1 MARRHDIK
9 GDTNM
14 DSNRLWSPAFTNY
27 GISSG
32 ILYMTQYVLV
42 AALPIVITS
51 ELSGSDLDA
60 GLAMTYFQIGTILC
74 RIFAGRLIDG
84 FNKRIVLL
92 ISTALFFIIM
102 GLFNFTTSLEA
113 VFVLRG
119 LHGVVFALGTTV
131 MATLAVLVLPPSRKG
146 EGVNMFAIFSNIAMV
161 LGPAIGL
168 YALSSYGSMALYI
181 FLTVM
186 TGLAMVLSNII
197 PLSKELTLPKQSKYK
212 GWHIFQFIENK
223 SLPWALMGLFIGFTY
238 SGVLVFIPIELNSM
252 GAGIWGSAF
261 FAIFAL
267 MIIIS
272 RPIVGKVY
280 ARYGSKIIIY
290 TGLGLFILGLFGLG
304 LAITPLAIL
313 FTAPL
318 LGLGYGAAQP
328 AFQALA
334 IQSAPI
340 ERAGVST
347 ATYFLALDISV
358 GAGSV
363 ILAVLAASAWGYQYL
378 YMFTALVMVIALAL
392 YHIWVKRYTPLEL

>member
-1 MARRHDIK
+1 
-9 GDTNM
+9 M
-14 DSNRLWSPAFTNY
+14 DSNRLWSPAFINY

-60 GLAMTYFQIGTILC
+60 GLAMTYFQIGTIVC
-74 RIFAGRLIDG
+74 RLFAGRLIDG
-84 FNKRIVLL
+84 FNKRVVLL
-92 ISTALFFIIM
+92 LSTALFFIIM
-102 GLFNFTTSLEA
+102 GLFNFTTFLEA
-113 VFVLRG
+113 IFVLRG

-131 MATLAVLVLPPSRKG
+131 MAALAVLVLPPNRKG
-146 EGVNMFAIFSNIAMV
+146 EGINMFAIFSNVAMV

-168 YALSSYGSMALYI
+168 YALASYGSIALYL
-181 FLTVM
+181 FLTIM
-186 TGLAMVLSNII
+186 TGLVLVLSNSI
-197 PLSKELTLPKQSKYK
+197 PLSKELAMPKPSTHK
-212 GWHIFQFIENK
+212 GWHISQFIEK
-223 SLPWALMGLFIGFTY
+223 RSLPWALMGLFIGFTY

-252 GAGIWGSAF
+252 GSGIWGSAF
-261 FAIFAL
+261 FAIFAV

-272 RPIVGKVY
+272 RPLVGKAY
-280 ARYGSKIIIY
+280 ARYGSKYIIY
-290 TGLGLFILGLFGLG
+290 PGLVLFILGLLALG
-304 LAITPLAIL
+304 IATTPLTIIL
-313 FTAPL
+313 TAPL

-363 ILAVLAASAWGYQYL
+363 ILALLASAVGYQYL
-378 YMFTALVMVIALAL
+378 YMFTAVIMVVALAL
-392 YHIWVKRYTPLEL
+392 YHIWIKRYTPLEL

>member
-42 AALPIVITS
+42 ATLPIVITS
-51 ELSGSDLDA
+51 ELRGSDLDA

-131 MATLAVLVLPPSRKG
+131 MATLAVLVLPPNRKG

-212 GWHIFQFIENK
+212 GWHISQFIENK

-272 RPIVGKVY
+272 RPIVGKIY

-290 TGLGLFILGLFGLG
+290 IGLGLFILGLFGLG

-363 ILAVLAASAWGYQYL
+363 ILAVLASAWGYQYL

>member
-1 MARRHDIK
+1 
-9 GDTNM
+9 M

-131 MATLAVLVLPPSRKG
+131 MATLAVLVLPPNRKG
-146 EGVNMFAIFSNIAMV
+146 EGVNMFAIFSNMAMV

-168 YALSSYGSMALYI
+168 YALSSYGGSMALYI
-181 FLTVM
+181 FLTIM

-197 PLSKELTLPKQSKYK
+197 PLSKELALPKQSKYK
-212 GWHIFQFIENK
+212 GWHISPFIENK

-272 RPIVGKVY
+272 RPIVGKIY

-290 TGLGLFILGLFGLG
+290 TGLGLFILGLFALG

-363 ILAVLAASAWGYQYL
+363 ILAVLASAWGYQYL

>member
-131 MATLAVLVLPPSRKG
+131 MATLAVLVLPPNRKG

-197 PLSKELTLPKQSKYK
+197 PLSKELALPKQSKYK
-212 GWHIFQFIENK
+212 GWHISQFIENK

-272 RPIVGKVY
+272 RPIVGKIY

-290 TGLGLFILGLFGLG
+290 TGLGLFILGLFVLG

-363 ILAVLAASAWGYQYL
+363 ILAVLASAWGYQYL

>member
-1 MARRHDIK
+1 
-9 GDTNM
+9 M

-51 ELSGSDLDA
+51 ELAGSDLDA

-131 MATLAVLVLPPSRKG
+131 MATLSVLVLPPSRKG

-197 PLSKELTLPKQSKYK
+197 PLSKELALPKQSKYK
-212 GWHIFQFIENK
+212 GWHISQFIENK

-290 TGLGLFILGLFGLG
+290 TGLGLFILGLFVLG

-363 ILAVLAASAWGYQYL
+363 ILAVLASAWGYQYL

>member
-42 AALPIVITS
+42 AVLPIVITS

-131 MATLAVLVLPPSRKG
+131 MATLAVLVLPPNRKG

-272 RPIVGKVY
+272 RPIVGKIY

-363 ILAVLAASAWGYQYL
+363 ILAVLASVWGYQYL

>member
-1 MARRHDIK
+1 MDS
-9 GDTNM
+9 NM

-131 MATLAVLVLPPSRKG
+131 MATLAVLVLPPNRKG

-168 YALSSYGSMALYI
+168 YALSLYGSMALYI

-212 GWHIFQFIENK
+212 GWHISQFIENK

-272 RPIVGKVY
+272 RPIVGKIY

-290 TGLGLFILGLFGLG
+290 TGLGLFILGLFALG

-363 ILAVLAASAWGYQYL
+363 ILAVLASAWGYQYL

>member
-119 LHGVVFALGTTV
+119 LDGVVFALGTTV
-131 MATLAVLVLPPSRKG
+131 MATLAVLVLPPNRKG

-197 PLSKELTLPKQSKYK
+197 PLSKELALPKQSKYK
-212 GWHIFQFIENK
+212 GWHISQFIENK

-290 TGLGLFILGLFGLG
+290 TGLGLFILGLFVLG

-363 ILAVLAASAWGYQYL
+363 ILAVLASAWGYQYL

>member
-131 MATLAVLVLPPSRKG
+131 MATLAVLVLPPNRKG

-212 GWHIFQFIENK
+212 GWHISQFIENK

-261 FAIFAL
+261 FAIFVL

-272 RPIVGKVY
+272 RPIVGKIY

-290 TGLGLFILGLFGLG
+290 TGLGLFILGLFALG

-347 ATYFLALDISV
+347 ATYFLSLDISV

-363 ILAVLAASAWGYQYL
+363 ILAVLASAWGYQYL

>member
-1 MARRHDIK
+1 
-9 GDTNM
+9 M

-84 FNKRIVLL
+84 FNKRIVLS

-102 GLFNFTTSLEA
+102 GLFNFATSLEA
-113 VFVLRG
+113 VFVLCG

-131 MATLAVLVLPPSRKG
+131 MATLAVLVLPPNRKG

-212 GWHIFQFIENK
+212 GWHISQFIENK

-272 RPIVGKVY
+272 RPIVGKIY

-363 ILAVLAASAWGYQYL
+363 ILAVLASAWGYQYL

>member
-1 MARRHDIK
+1 MA
-9 GDTNM
+9 
-14 DSNRLWSPAFTNY
+14 SNRLWSPAFTNY

-84 FNKRIVLL
+84 FNKRVVLL

-131 MATLAVLVLPPSRKG
+131 MATLAVLVLPPNRKG
-146 EGVNMFAIFSNIAMV
+146 EGINMFAIFSNIAMV

-212 GWHIFQFIENK
+212 GWHISQFIENK

-272 RPIVGKVY
+272 RPIVGKIY

-290 TGLGLFILGLFGLG
+290 TGLGLFILGLFVLG

-363 ILAVLAASAWGYQYL
+363 ILAVLASAWGYQYL

>member
-131 MATLAVLVLPPSRKG
+131 MATLAVLVLPPNRKG

-272 RPIVGKVY
+272 RPIVGKIY

-363 ILAVLAASAWGYQYL
+363 ILAVLASVWGYQYL

>member
-1 MARRHDIK
+1 
-9 GDTNM
+9 M
-14 DSNRLWSPAFTNY
+14 DPNRLWSPAFINY

-51 ELSGSDLDA
+51 ELSGNDLDA
-60 GLAMTYFQIGTILC
+60 GLAMTYFQIGTIVC
-74 RIFAGRLIDG
+74 RLFAGRLIDG
-84 FNKRIVLL
+84 FNKRVVLL
-92 ISTALFFIIM
+92 LSTALFFIIM

-113 VFVLRG
+113 IFVLRG
-119 LHGVVFALGTTV
+119 LHGVIFALGTTV
-131 MATLAVLVLPPSRKG
+131 MAALAVLVLPPNRKG
-146 EGVNMFAIFSNIAMV
+146 EGINMFAIFSNVAMV

-168 YALSSYGSMALYI
+168 YALSSYGSIALYL
-181 FLTVM
+181 FLTIM
-186 TGLAMVLSNII
+186 TGLALVLSNCI
-197 PLSKELTLPKQSKYK
+197 PLSKELATPKPSTHK
-212 GWHIFQFIENK
+212 GWHISQFIEK
-223 SLPWALMGLFIGFTY
+223 RSLPWALMGLFIGFTY

-261 FAIFAL
+261 FAIFAV

-272 RPIVGKVY
+272 RPLVGKAY
-280 ARYGSKIIIY
+280 ARYGSKYIIY
-290 TGLGLFILGLFGLG
+290 PGLLLFILGLLALG
-304 LAITPLAIL
+304 IATTPLTIIL
-313 FTAPL
+313 TAPL

-363 ILAVLAASAWGYQYL
+363 ILALLASAVGYQYL
-378 YMFTALVMVIALAL
+378 YIFTAVIMIVALAL
-392 YHIWVKRYTPLEL
+392 YHIWIKRYTPLEL

>member
-1 MARRHDIK
+1 
-9 GDTNM
+9 M
-14 DSNRLWSPAFTNY
+14 DPNRLWSPAFINY

-51 ELSGSDLDA
+51 DLSGSDLDA
-60 GLAMTYFQIGTILC
+60 GLAMTYFQIGTIIC
-74 RIFAGRLIDG
+74 RLFAGRLIDG
-84 FNKRIVLL
+84 FNKRVVLL
-92 ISTALFFIIM
+92 LSTALFFIIM

-113 VFVLRG
+113 IFVLRG

-131 MATLAVLVLPPSRKG
+131 MAALAVLVLPPNRKG
-146 EGVNMFAIFSNIAMV
+146 EGVNMFAIFSNVAMV

-168 YALSSYGSMALYI
+168 YALSSYGSIALYL
-181 FLTVM
+181 FLTIM
-186 TGLAMVLSNII
+186 TGLALVLSNSI
-197 PLSKELTLPKQSKYK
+197 PLSKELATPKPSTHK
-212 GWHIFQFIENK
+212 GWHISQFIEK
-223 SLPWALMGLFIGFTY
+223 RSLPWALMGLFIGFTY
-238 SGVLVFIPIELNSM
+238 SGVLVFIPIELNSI
-252 GAGIWGSAF
+252 GSGVWGSAF
-261 FAIFAL
+261 FAIFAV

-272 RPIVGKVY
+272 RPLVGKAY
-280 ARYGSKIIIY
+280 ARYGSKYIIY
-290 TGLGLFILGLFGLG
+290 PGLVLFILGLLALG
-304 LAITPLAIL
+304 IANTPLTIIL
-313 FTAPL
+313 TAPL

-363 ILAVLAASAWGYQYL
+363 VLALLASTVGYQYL
-378 YMFTALVMVIALAL
+378 YMFTAVIMIVALAL
-392 YHIWVKRYTPLEL
+392 YHIWIKRYTPLEL

>member
-1 MARRHDIK
+1 
-9 GDTNM
+9 M

-131 MATLAVLVLPPSRKG
+131 MATLAVLVLPPNRKG

-197 PLSKELTLPKQSKYK
+197 PLSKELALPKQSKYK
-212 GWHIFQFIENK
+212 GWHISQFIENK

-290 TGLGLFILGLFGLG
+290 IGLGLFILGLFGLG

-363 ILAVLAASAWGYQYL
+363 ILAVLASAWGYQYL

>member
-131 MATLAVLVLPPSRKG
+131 MATLAVLVLPPNRKG

-212 GWHIFQFIENK
+212 GWHISQFIENK

-272 RPIVGKVY
+272 RPIVGKIY

-290 TGLGLFILGLFGLG
+290 IGLGLFILGLFALG

-363 ILAVLAASAWGYQYL
+363 ILAVLASAWGYQYL

>member
-1 MARRHDIK
+1 
-9 GDTNM
+9 M

-42 AALPIVITS
+42 AVLPIVITS

-131 MATLAVLVLPPSRKG
+131 MATLAVLVLPPNRKG

-212 GWHIFQFIENK
+212 GWHISQFIENK

-272 RPIVGKVY
+272 RPIVGKIY

-290 TGLGLFILGLFGLG
+290 TGLGLFILGLFALG

-363 ILAVLAASAWGYQYL
+363 ILAVLASAWGYQYL

-392 YHIWVKRYTPLEL
+392 YHIWVKRCIPLEL

>member
-131 MATLAVLVLPPSRKG
+131 MATLAVLVLPPNRKG

-168 YALSSYGSMALYI
+168 YALSLYGSMALYI

-212 GWHIFQFIENK
+212 GWHISQFIENK
-223 SLPWALMGLFIGFTY
+223 SLLWALMGLFIGFTY

-272 RPIVGKVY
+272 RPIVGKIY

-290 TGLGLFILGLFGLG
+290 TGLGLFILGLFALG

-363 ILAVLAASAWGYQYL
+363 ILAVLASAWGYQYL

>member
-1 MARRHDIK
+1 
-9 GDTNM
+9 M
-14 DSNRLWSPAFTNY
+14 DSNRLWSPAFINY

-32 ILYMTQYVLV
+32 IIYMTQYVLV

-74 RIFAGRLIDG
+74 RLVAGRLIDG

-102 GLFNFTTSLEA
+102 GLFNFTTSLDA
-113 VFVLRG
+113 IFVLRG

-131 MATLAVLVLPPSRKG
+131 MAALAVLVLPPSRKG
-146 EGVNMFAIFSNIAMV
+146 EGINMFAIFSNVAMV

-181 FLTVM
+181 FLTAM
-186 TGLAMVLSNII
+186 TGLAMLLSNVI
-197 PLSKELTLPKQSKYK
+197 PLSKELALPKPAKHK
-212 GWHIFQFIENK
+212 GWHISQFIERK

-272 RPIVGKVY
+272 RPVVGKVY
-280 ARYGSKIIIY
+280 ARYGSKFIIY
-290 TGLGLFILGLFGLG
+290 PGLGLFILGLFGLG
-304 LAITPLAIL
+304 LATTPMAIIL
-313 FTAPL
+313 TAPL

-358 GAGSV
+358 GAGSI
-363 ILAVLAASAWGYQYL
+363 ILALLANALGYQYL
-378 YMFTALVMVIALAL
+378 YIITALVMVIALSL
-392 YHIWVKRYTPLEL
+392 YHVWIKKYTPLEI

>member
-1 MARRHDIK
+1 
-9 GDTNM
+9 M

-119 LHGVVFALGTTV
+119 LHDVVFALGTTV
-131 MATLAVLVLPPSRKG
+131 MATLAVLVLPPNRKG

-212 GWHIFQFIENK
+212 GWHISQFIENK

-272 RPIVGKVY
+272 RPLVGKIY

-290 TGLGLFILGLFGLG
+290 TGLGLFILGLFALG

-363 ILAVLAASAWGYQYL
+363 ILAVLASAWGYQYL

>member
-1 MARRHDIK
+1 
-9 GDTNM
+9 M

-119 LHGVVFALGTTV
+119 LHGVVFAFGTTV
-131 MATLAVLVLPPSRKG
+131 MATLAVLVLPPNRKG

-212 GWHIFQFIENK
+212 GWHISQFIENK

-272 RPIVGKVY
+272 RPIVGKIY

-290 TGLGLFILGLFGLG
+290 TGLGLFILGLFALG

-363 ILAVLAASAWGYQYL
+363 ILAVLASAWGYQYL

>member
-1 MARRHDIK
+1 MDS
-9 GDTNM
+9 NM

-51 ELSGSDLDA
+51 ELAGSDLDA

-131 MATLAVLVLPPSRKG
+131 MATLAVLVLPPNRKG

-197 PLSKELTLPKQSKYK
+197 PLSKELALPKQSKYK
-212 GWHIFQFIENK
+212 GWHISQFIENK

-272 RPIVGKVY
+272 RPIVGKIY

-290 TGLGLFILGLFGLG
+290 TGLGLFILGLFVLG

-363 ILAVLAASAWGYQYL
+363 ILAVLASAWGYQYL

>member
-197 PLSKELTLPKQSKYK
+197 PLSKELALPKQSKYK
-212 GWHIFQFIENK
+212 GWHISQFIENK

-272 RPIVGKVY
+272 RPIVGKIY

-290 TGLGLFILGLFGLG
+290 TGLGLFILGLFVLG

-363 ILAVLAASAWGYQYL
+363 ILAVLSSAWGYQYL

-392 YHIWVKRYTPLEL
+392 YHMWVKRYTPLEL

>member
-102 GLFNFTTSLEA
+102 GLFNFTSSLEA

-131 MATLAVLVLPPSRKG
+131 MATLAVLVLPPNRKG

-197 PLSKELTLPKQSKYK
+197 PLSKELALPKQSKYK
-212 GWHIFQFIENK
+212 GWHISQFIENK

-290 TGLGLFILGLFGLG
+290 TGLGLFILGLFVLG

-363 ILAVLAASAWGYQYL
+363 ILAVLASAWGYQYL

>member
-1 MARRHDIK
+1 
-9 GDTNM
+9 M
-14 DSNRLWSPAFTNY
+14 DPNRLWSPAFINY

-60 GLAMTYFQIGTILC
+60 GLAMTYFQIGTIVC
-74 RIFAGRLIDG
+74 RLFAGRLIDG
-84 FNKRIVLL
+84 FNKRVVLL
-92 ISTALFFIIM
+92 LSTALFFIIM

-113 VFVLRG
+113 IFVLRG

-131 MATLAVLVLPPSRKG
+131 MAALAVLVLPPNRKG
-146 EGVNMFAIFSNIAMV
+146 EGINMFAIFSNVAMV

-168 YALSSYGSMALYI
+168 YALASYGSIALYL
-181 FLTVM
+181 FLTIM
-186 TGLAMVLSNII
+186 TGLDLVLSNCI
-197 PLSKELTLPKQSKYK
+197 PLSKELAMPKPSTHK
-212 GWHIFQFIENK
+212 GWHISQFIEK
-223 SLPWALMGLFIGFTY
+223 RSLPWALMGLFIGFTY

-252 GAGIWGSAF
+252 GSGIWGSAF
-261 FAIFAL
+261 FAIFAV

-272 RPIVGKVY
+272 RPLVGKAY
-280 ARYGSKIIIY
+280 ARYGSKYIIY
-290 TGLGLFILGLFGLG
+290 PGLVLFILGLLALG
-304 LAITPLAIL
+304 IATTPLTIIL
-313 FTAPL
+313 TAPL

-363 ILAVLAASAWGYQYL
+363 ILALLASAVGYQYL
-378 YMFTALVMVIALAL
+378 YMFTAVIMIVALAL
-392 YHIWVKRYTPLEL
+392 YHIWIKRYTPLEL

>member
-1 MARRHDIK
+1 
-9 GDTNM
+9 M

-102 GLFNFTTSLEA
+102 GLFNFTTSLET

-131 MATLAVLVLPPSRKG
+131 MATLAVLVLPPNRKG

-272 RPIVGKVY
+272 RPIVGKIY

-363 ILAVLAASAWGYQYL
+363 ILAVLASAWGYQYL

>member
-1 MARRHDIK
+1 
-9 GDTNM
+9 M

-131 MATLAVLVLPPSRKG
+131 MATLAVLVLPPNRKG

-197 PLSKELTLPKQSKYK
+197 PLSKELALPKQSKYK
-212 GWHIFQFIENK
+212 GWHISQFIENK

-290 TGLGLFILGLFGLG
+290 TGLGLFILGLFALG

-363 ILAVLAASAWGYQYL
+363 ILAVLASAWGYQYL

>member
-1 MARRHDIK
+1 
-9 GDTNM
+9 M

-84 FNKRIVLL
+84 FNKRIVLS

-131 MATLAVLVLPPSRKG
+131 MATLAVLVLPPNRKG

-197 PLSKELTLPKQSKYK
+197 PLSKELALPKQSKYK
-212 GWHIFQFIENK
+212 GWHISQFIENK

-290 TGLGLFILGLFGLG
+290 TGLGLFILGLFVLG

-363 ILAVLAASAWGYQYL
+363 ILAVLASAWGYQYL

>member
-131 MATLAVLVLPPSRKG
+131 MATLAVLVLPPNRKG

-212 GWHIFQFIENK
+212 GWHISQFIENK

-272 RPIVGKVY
+272 RPIVGKIY

-290 TGLGLFILGLFGLG
+290 IGLGLFILGLFGLG

-363 ILAVLAASAWGYQYL
+363 ILAVLASAWGYQYL

-392 YHIWVKRYTPLEL
+392 YHIWVYRMLRK